1 MFRTRQPLIEISDE
15 AVIVAFLVSLA
26 VIAFWI
32 VLLWTLVRC
41 ARALEVLAAIRNKE
55 DFVKSPPKTPD
66 GSTRVQAPVRQKE
79 PRSLRRSMDHRSD
92 GK

>member
-1 MFRTRQPLIEISDE
+1 MFRSDE
-15 AVIVAFLVSLA
+15 AVIVTFLVSLA

-41 ARALEVLAAIRNKE
+41 ARALEVLAAIRNKG
-55 DFVKSPPKTPD
+55 DLVKSPPKTPD
-66 GSTRVQAPVRQKE
+66 GSTRVQARA
-79 PRSLRRSMDHRSD
+79 LRRPLRPVDHRSD